1 MQGCL
6 VTTVQNANKNYQE
19 IREQNIHSMQNNRKW
34 DVVSLLVGNNSE
46 HNTKTTQALKY
57 TT

>member
-19 IREQNIHSMQNNRKW
+19 IKEQNIHSMQNNRKW

-46 HNTKTTQALKY
+46 HNTKTAQALKY